1 MPLIRRTL
9 KPVAGSL
16 IGAFWGATKVITLQG
31 ALSVFVYHDVSNNPS
46 EFSRMYNLNV
56 KPDIFDYQLNFIKKN
71 FNIISPNELLS
82 NRVPPK
88 AALITFDDG
97 MRSFFVNAIPILGKY
112 GIPAIIF
119 LNMGPIKGE
128 VFWSGLI
135 TYLCNKRY
143 DFVEHCAENK
153 VLAKG
158 NMPLYLFCTKEIVEL
173 YLRKKQGSFENEVS
187 DFVGEFAAEEDLER
201 AAEKGNIFFGN
212 HLFNHHVPLLMSDE
226 DLLESF
232 SKNANELKKYR
243 NYRDMFSFPFGQP
256 GTCFSE
262 KQASMIL
269 SNGAK
274 RVFSSDG
281 AINYDSASSYLHRIS
296 LSSFNDSD
304 SKIWFQIFRKSVGRK
319 TMESKTK

>member
-1 MPLIRRTL
+1 MIFNTFKRKILKPLIANT
-9 KPVAGSL
+9 AGIL
-16 IGAFWGATKVITLQG
+16 FRIFKEHVLEKGLT
-31 ALSVFVYHDVSNNPS
+31 VFVYHDVSDNPS

-56 KPDIFDYQLNFIKKN
+56 KPDIFDCQLNFIKKN
-71 FNIISPNELLS
+71 FNIIGPDELLS

-97 MRSFFVNAIPILGKY
+97 MRSFFVNAIPILEKY

-135 TYLCNKRY
+135 TYLCNKKY
-143 DFVEHCAENK
+143 DFVEYCAENK
-153 VLAKG
+153 VLAKKG
-158 NMPLYLFCTKEIVEL
+158 MLLYLFCTKEIVES
-173 YLRKKQGSFENEVS
+173 YLRKKQGSFENEVA
-187 DFVGEFAAEEDLER
+187 DFVGELAAEEDLER

-212 HLFNHHVPLLMSDE
+212 HLFNHNVPLLMSDE

-232 SKNANELKKYR
+232 LKNVKELKKYR
-243 NYRDMFSFPFGQP
+243 NYRDLFAFPFGQP

-262 KQASMIL
+262 KQVSMIL

-274 RVFSSDG
+274 KVFSSSG
-281 AINYDSASSYLHRIS
+281 LINSNVTARYLHRIP
-296 LSSFNDSD
+296 LTEFHNSD
-304 SKIWFQIFRKSVGRK
+304 SRIWFQIFQMSFRKRLNV
-319 TMESKTK
+319 

>member
-1 MPLIRRTL
+1 M
-9 KPVAGSL
+9 KPVVGSL

-31 ALSVFVYHDVSNNPS
+31 ALTVFVYHDVSNNPS

-56 KPDIFDYQLNFIKKN
+56 EPDIFDYQLNFIKKN
-71 FNIISPNELLS
+71 FNIIGPDELLS

-97 MRSFFVNAIPILGKY
+97 MRSFFVNAVSILEKY
-112 GIPAIIF
+112 GIPTVIF

-128 VFWSGLI
+128 IFWSGLI
-135 TYLCNKRY
+135 TYLCNKRH
-143 DFVEHCAENK
+143 DFVEHFAENK
-153 VLAKG
+153 VLTKED
-158 NMPLYLFCTKEIVEL
+158 MPLYLFCTKEIVES
-173 YLRKKQGSFENEVS
+173 YLGKKQGSLENEVA
-187 DFVGEFAAEEDLER
+187 DFVGEFATEEDLEC

-243 NYRDMFSFPFGQP
+243 NYIDLFAFPFGQS

-269 SNGAK
+269 SKGAK
-274 RVFSSDG
+274 KVFTSDG
-281 AINYDSASSYLHRIS
+281 SINYDSASSCLHRIS
-296 LSSFNDSD
+296 LSSFNDLPAR
-304 SKIWFQIFRKSVGRK
+304 IWFQVFRKSVGRK
-319 TMESKTK
+319 TTESETK

>member
-1 MPLIRRTL
+1 M
-9 KPVAGSL
+9 KPVVGSL

-56 KPDIFDYQLNFIKKN
+56 KPEIFDYQLNFIKKN
-71 FNIISPNELLS
+71 FNIIGPDEFLS
-82 NRVPPK
+82 NRIPPK

-97 MRSFFVNAIPILGKY
+97 MRSFFVNAIPILEKY
-112 GIPAIIF
+112 GIPAVIF
-119 LNMGPIKGE
+119 LNMEPIKGE

-135 TYLCNKRY
+135 TYLCNKRH
-143 DFVEHCAENK
+143 DFVEYCAENK

-173 YLRKKQGSFENEVS
+173 YLRKKQDSFEDEVS
-187 DFVGEFAAEEDLER
+187 DFVGEFATEEDLER

-243 NYRDMFSFPFGQP
+243 NYRDLFAFPFGQP
-256 GTCFSE
+256 GTCFSNR
-262 KQASMIL
+262 QVDLVIR
-269 SNGAK
+269 NGAK
-274 RVFSSDG
+274 KVFSSTG
-281 AINYDSASSYLHRIS
+281 NINWDISSLYLDRIP
-296 LSSFNDSD
+296 LTEFHNSD
-304 SKIWFQIFRKSVGRK
+304 SRIWFQVFRMSFRKRLNA
-319 TMESKTK
+319 